1 MVNSQLMGCKTENE
15 ANFVVRLAADNNL
28 YLQLTVEKMH
38 VLGLFS
44 DKYSRP
50 YRCSDILRLWLTVQI
65 QKLKY

>member
-1 MVNSQLMGCKTENE
+1 MGCKTENE

-38 VLGLFS
+38 AL
-44 DKYSRP
+44 SRP